1 MKSNYLCIGS
11 VFQLYL
17 NDVEMFFK
25 EIHMYVCVCV
35 CVRVRACVEIE
46 EWKHI
51 LSLSLDLVKV
61 EWLWFYPSMWK
72 PPEVTSFLSG
82 S

>member
-46 EWKHI
+46 E
-51 LSLSLDLVKV
+51 
-61 EWLWFYPSMWK
+61 
-72 PPEVTSFLSG
+72 
-82 S
+82 